1 MIEISS
7 NLDLRHSPCT
17 TSDGLFAT
25 SAFPDSY
32 GVSLDSVLAA
42 ESADVSGVLCD
53 FHLLDL
59 FSEGSAVSVRKL
71 LEVFKWNDCLRPWRI
86 RRA

>member
-1 MIEISS
+1 MIEERS
-7 NLDLRHSPCT
+7 NLDLRHGPCT
-17 TSDGLFAT
+17 TSNGLFAS
-25 SAFPDSY
+25 SAFPNSY

-71 LEVFKWNDCLRPWRI
+71 LEVCEWE
-86 RRA
+86 